1 MSRGHGP
8 ARPPDARPAAG
19 RTLPSPGPFAL
30 LGLPAGPQ
38 VSDDDVRAAW
48 RRLAAATHPDRDDGG
63 DPELFAR
70 AAAAYT
76 ALRTVSGRGEALADL
91 AGLGAPDAASPAAR
105 TRQPAG
111 TRRRAGPRMA
121 AAWQAAAGQA
131 GRVAAGRPARLALRL
146 LAAVAVSAGAVAA
159 SGFSAAAMGLTT
171 GALTWLILT
180 ARRDLGPPGRR

>member
-8 ARPPDARPAAG
+8 AAGGQAAADGPAAAG
-19 RTLPSPGPFAL
+19 ALPSSGPFAL

-38 VSDDDVRAAW
+38 VTDDDVRAAW

-76 ALRTVSGRGEALADL
+76 ALRTASGRGEVLADL
-91 AGLGAPDAASPAAR
+91 AAPPPAG

-111 TRRRAGPRMA
+111 ARPAGTPIA
-121 AAWQAAAGQA
+121 AAWQAVAGQA
-131 GRVAAGRPARLALRL
+131 ARARAGRPARLALRL
-146 LAAVAVSAGAVAA
+146 LAAAAVSAGAVAVT
-159 SGFSAAAMGLTT
+159 GFSAAALGLIT
-171 GALTWLILT
+171 GALTWLIRT
-180 ARRDLGPPGRR
+180 ARRDLGPPGRP